1 MVCPLSPGLSAAP
14 EVFGTGWGSMLTAM
28 KDLSEHTA
36 QPHSCM
42 FVAKPWMSR
51 TPWVLVSGAIIVE
64 TWGGEPPGLVIN
76 PGQDVSNFKGGQ
88 KKTSCCVGG
97 QPKKKTAYIAH
108 ATLYTAIYYIFLHMF
123 AIYEYYITYT
133 NYHTNTEPMMILLR
147 FKRLFVVRS
156 CLPNFDVSMD

>member
-1 MVCPLSPGLSAAP
+1 M
-14 EVFGTGWGSMLTAM
+14 
-28 KDLSEHTA
+28 
-36 QPHSCM
+36 
-42 FVAKPWMSR
+42 
-51 TPWVLVSGAIIVE
+51 GAGVRRLIVE

-76 PGQDVSNFKGGQ
+76 PGQDVSNFKGG
-88 KKTSCCVGG
+88 
-97 QPKKKTAYIAH
+97 PKKDLMLCRGSTKKENC
-108 ATLYTAIYYIFLHMF
+108 LYSSCNTIYCNILHFLHMF